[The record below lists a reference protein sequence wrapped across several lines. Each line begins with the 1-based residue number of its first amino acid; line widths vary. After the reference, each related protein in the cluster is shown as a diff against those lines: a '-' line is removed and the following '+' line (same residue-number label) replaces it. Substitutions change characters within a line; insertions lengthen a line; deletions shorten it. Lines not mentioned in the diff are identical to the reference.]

1 MGYLDNTSVIVDA
14 IITKKGRELLS
25 KNQFNITQ
33 FALGDDEIDYTLYN
47 ESHPE
52 GSAKYGEAIEALPL
66 IEAIPNENNIMI
78 SKLITLPRGTT
89 KIPVLSLQSTNITV
103 GRSGTFT
110 ISPSTLNFDVGTE
123 SAYQFT
129 IADRRLIQQASV
141 SDIVRSPGGAAS
153 TVPTNIPFTG
163 TALSQTFVGTTF
175 TGTALAGS
183 TLFGSNTALSTSIIV
198 IGVDTGARATI
209 TLVVNKN
216 VGAAGTQAAVQPRSS
231 Y

>member
-47 ESHPE
+47 ENH
-52 GSAKYGEAIEALPL
+52 
-66 IEAIPNENNIMI
+66 PNENNIMI

-141 SDIVRSPGGAAS
+141 SDTIRSPGGAAS